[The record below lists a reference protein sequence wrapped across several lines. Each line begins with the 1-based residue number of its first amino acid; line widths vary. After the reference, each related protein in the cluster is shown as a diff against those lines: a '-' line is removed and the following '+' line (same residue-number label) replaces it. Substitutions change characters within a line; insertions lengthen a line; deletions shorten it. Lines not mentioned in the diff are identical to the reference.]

1 MESYSNNILKEEF
14 SVKKRRWRIIFDYDD
29 TLIRHDTE
37 KELRYMAEYLG
48 FDYTEEFKK
57 QLTSFYFNMSSW
69 IPKGKITLRKYEGYL
84 HQTVPLFY
92 QKGISIEK
100 FFRAERYK
108 DSKISLVTDGGHELL
123 EYLASQNYYMCI
135 LTNGFFTEQYL
146 SLRIQG
152 LEKYF
157 EKVYAWDCFY
167 AKPDERAFIRA
178 LGGTSPYE
186 NIMVGNNIEHDIV
199 PAVKLGIYTYGVHLS
214 EETKRLATFLPDVEL
229 GDLAELK
236 KYL

>member
-1 MESYSNNILKEEF
+1 M
-14 SVKKRRWRIIFDYDD
+14 KKKRWRIIFDYDD

-48 FDYTEEFKK
+48 FDYTEEFKR
-57 QLTSFYFNMSSW
+57 QLTSFYYNMSSW
-69 IPKGKITLRKYEGYL
+69 IPKGMITLRKYEAYL

-92 QKGISIEK
+92 RNGIGVNELFK
-100 FFRAERYK
+100 AERYK
-108 DSKISLVTDGGHELL
+108 DRKMNLATEGVYELL
-123 EYLASQNYYMCI
+123 DYLVSQDYYMCV
-135 LTNGFFTEQYL
+135 LTNGFLKEQYD
-146 SLRIQG
+146 SLRSQG

-157 EKVYAWDCFY
+157 ERVYAWDDFY
-167 AKPDERAFIRA
+167 AKPDKRAFLRA
-178 LGGTSPYE
+178 LGGTAPNE

-229 GDLAELK
+229 GGLAELK